1 MINEATSLLSRNKNQ
16 RLKNGGKR
24 KREAMREVEKTQR
37 EKEAETATRETERRE
52 QNLKQAAGS

>member
-24 KREAMREVEKTQR
+24 KGEAMREVEKTQR
-37 EKEAETATRETERRE
+37 EKEAETATRETKRRE
-52 QNLKQAAGS
+52 QFS